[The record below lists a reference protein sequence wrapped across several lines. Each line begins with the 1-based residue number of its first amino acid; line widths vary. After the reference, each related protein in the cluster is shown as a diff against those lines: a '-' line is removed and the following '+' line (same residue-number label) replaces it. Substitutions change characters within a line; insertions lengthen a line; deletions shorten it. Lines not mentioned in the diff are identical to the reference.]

1 MESKKIVVLGG
12 GTAGWLTALMA
23 KRIMP
28 ESEVVVV
35 ASEEIGIL
43 GAGEGT
49 TIQIVRIMDFLGI
62 PVSDIVKEA
71 SATIKNGIKF
81 TNWTKDQDYF
91 YHGFAPNDHQQVGEL
106 LSTFGSHNI
115 SYMLNTLEDIDKKE
129 FDFCSVYSDKNK
141 VPFYPTV
148 SENLSFYKDI
158 TDYVNVA
165 TFALHF
171 DARRLAAMLEK
182 YAISRNITRIE
193 GKVLEVTSKDNGDIA
208 SLILES
214 GSSVE
219 GDFFFDCS
227 GFKRLLIGKHYNAVW
242 KSHSDLLTVN
252 KAIPFFIKYEDG
264 EEPVPYTESIAMK
277 YGWMWKIPVEFRY
290 GCGYVYD
297 SSYISKEEAIKEVED
312 LLGRKIEVP
321 TTFSFEAGYY
331 ENPWI
336 NNCVAVGLSSG
347 FIEPLEA
354 TSILVSILSLQNVLD
369 SVGSMFERPQ
379 DYIENYNKKM
389 SSYNEDISNFIYFHY
404 MGGRDDTPFWKKFQ
418 DADVA
423 PEYVK
428 KVISEWENSIPTQ
441 GQFTANLFPYM
452 SWYQVAYG
460 LNLINKEVVDN
471 ITKTSGYENH
481 LAHFNANK
489 AMALS
494 ESNKMIDHK
503 EFLVNMRNSPHTT
516 LPR

>member
-1 MESKKIVVLGG
+1 MENKKIVVLGG

-28 ESEVVVV
+28 DNEVVVV
-35 ASEEIGIL
+35 ASEEVGIL

-62 PVSDIVKEA
+62 PVSDIIKEA

-81 TNWTKDQDYF
+81 TNWTSNKEYF

-115 SYMLNTLEDIDKKE
+115 SYMLNTLENIDKKE

-141 VPFYPTV
+141 VPFYPSN
-148 SENLSFYKDI
+148 SENLSFFKDI
-158 TDYVNVA
+158 TDYTNIA

-171 DARRLAAMLEK
+171 NAQRLAAMLEK
-182 YAISRNITRIE
+182 YAIARNIIRIE
-193 GKVLEVTSKDNGDIA
+193 GKVVDIKSKDNGDID
-208 SLILES
+208 SLVLES
-214 GSSVE
+214 EKTVE

-227 GFKRLLIGKHYNAVW
+227 GFKRLIIGKHYNALW
-242 KSHSDLLTVN
+242 KSHSDILTVN
-252 KAIPFFIKYEDG
+252 KAIPFFIKYKEG
-264 EEPVPYTESIAMK
+264 ETPKPYTESIAMK

-297 SSYISKEEAIKEVED
+297 SSFISEEEAIKEVED
-312 LLGRKIEVP
+312 LLGEKIEVP
-321 TTFSFEAGYY
+321 KTFSFEAGYY

-336 NNCVAVGLSSG
+336 NNCIAVGLSSG

-354 TSILVSILSLQNVLD
+354 TSILVAILGLQNAMD
-369 SVGSMFERPQ
+369 STGSMFERKEN
-379 DYIENYNKKM
+379 YIENYNKKM
-389 SSYNEDISNFIYFHY
+389 SKYNEDISNFIYFHY
-404 MGGRDDTPFWKKFQ
+404 MGGREDTPFWKKFQ
-418 DADVA
+418 DSSLA

-428 KVISEWENSIPTQ
+428 KVLLEWKTSIPTHS
-441 GQFTANLFPYM
+441 QFSDNLFPYM
-452 SWYQVAYG
+452 SWYQVANG

-471 ITKTSGYENH
+471 ITKISGYEKH
-481 LAHFNANK
+481 LPHFNANK
-489 AMALS
+489 LMALS
-494 ESNKMIDHK
+494 ESNKMLNHE
-503 EFLVNMRNSPHTT
+503 EFLFNMRNSPHTT